1 MDIYFE
7 KLQELAAVYSP
18 KILGALVTLI
28 LGWIIIGRIRA
39 LLPRFFDR
47 MKLDATIKPFLT
59 AVASVSLKVLVVVI
73 ALNILSSQAIASLV
87 ALIGAAGLAIGLALQ
102 GTLTNLAGG
111 VIILILRPFQV
122 GDFITAAGHSGTVEM
137 IHIFNTIL
145 VTPDNKVINIPNG
158 SLSNTD
164 VINYSIKETRR
175 VDLTFGV
182 SYDADIDTVKTI
194 LTSVIDAHELILRD
208 PEPFIRLAEHGD
220 SAVVFVIRVWTNKA
234 DYWTVHFDLQE
245 TVMKEFNKAN
255 IGIPY
260 PQMDIHFEKE

>member
-1 MDIYFE
+1 MDVYFE
-7 KLQELAAVYSP
+7 KLQELAAEYSP
-18 KILGALVTLI
+18 KVVGALLI
-28 LGWIIIGRIRA
+28 LIIGWIIIGRIRA
-39 LLPRFFDR
+39 ILPRVFDR
-47 MKLDATIKPFLT
+47 MKLDETIKPFLSS
-59 AVASVSLKVLVVVI
+59 VASITLKVLVVVI
-73 ALNILSSQAIASLV
+73 ALNVLSSQAIASLV

-122 GDFITAAGHSGTVEM
+122 GDYITAAGHSGTVEV

-164 VINYSIKETRR
+164 IINYSIKETRR
-175 VDLTFGV
+175 VDLNFGV
-182 SYDADIDTVKTI
+182 SYDADIDTV
-194 LTSVIDAHELILRD
+194 LTLLNSIVSRHELILKT
-208 PEPFIRLAEHGD
+208 PEPFIRLSEHGD
-220 SAVVFVIRVWTNKA
+220 SAVIFVVRVWTNKA

-245 TVMKEFNKAN
+245 TVMKELNKAD